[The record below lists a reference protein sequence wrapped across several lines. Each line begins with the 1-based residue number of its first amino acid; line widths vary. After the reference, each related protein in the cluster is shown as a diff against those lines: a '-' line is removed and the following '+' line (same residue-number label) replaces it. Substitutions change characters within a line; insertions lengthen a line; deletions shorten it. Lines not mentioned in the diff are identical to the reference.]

1 MYKREKRC
9 RSRKR
14 SAFLLWEME
23 TGDFAERKTIT
34 DFEYSK
40 SVIVCVASILIYLQE
55 NIITIL
61 MSNLHDFYNII
72 SKFVEK

>member
-1 MYKREKRC
+1 
-9 RSRKR
+9 
-14 SAFLLWEME
+14 ME